1 MTSVIPTSKRWVI
14 SPRIPASINTALNEF
29 SPLLRQLLYNRGIS
43 DPKTAWAYVRGEA
56 SQSTD
61 PFLLKDMEQAVD
73 TLSQAITSG
82 HKIAVYGDYDVDGVT
97 SSALLF
103 EFLREMGVEGRV
115 YIPNRFDEG
124 YGLNLEAIETLAGE
138 GVQLIITVDC
148 GIRSVK
154 EVERAKALG
163 MRVIITDHHTPG
175 QELPQAD
182 AVINPKQPGDVYPYK
197 DLAGVGL
204 AYKLVQA
211 YLERHPREGLNAE
224 FWLDLVA
231 IGTVAD
237 IAPLTDENRAL
248 VKSGLVNMRQV
259 NRQGLFSLCQVAGI
273 RLENIN
279 AGNIGFGIGPRLNA
293 AGRMDTATD
302 AFHLLTATDIFTAGM
317 FAQKLDTQNRQRKEI
332 MEDIQTRA
340 LEMALTADADA
351 PFIFAA
357 APDFSEGVVGLAAS
371 RVVDTVYRPVIIG
384 HQGEDTVVAS
394 CRSIPEFNIVAALD
408 QCRDLLVRHGGHAMA
423 AGLTVTNQNLPTF
436 LERFNRIAHQVLDGM
451 ELNPMLSIDREI
463 ALDRVRPEDVPGI
476 LEDVATLEPTGS
488 QNSEVLFFSRN
499 CQVRN
504 PRTLSEGQH
513 LKFTLRTGDRDW
525 EGIAFRQGHWINSL
539 PQDIDIVYYF
549 DVNTWNGR
557 QTLQLNIRDIKP
569 SDQRL

>member
-14 SPRIPASINTALNEF
+14 SPRIPASINNALKEF

-43 DPKTAWAYVRGEA
+43 DPKTAWAFVRGEA
-56 SQSTD
+56 SRSTD
-61 PFLLKDMEQAVD
+61 PFLLKDMDKAVD
-73 TLSQAITSG
+73 TLFQAVTSG
-82 HKIAVYGDYDVDGVT
+82 QKIAVYGDYDVDGVT

-103 EFLREMGVEGRV
+103 EFLRELGVEARV

-124 YGLNLEAIETLAGE
+124 YGLNREAVEILASE
-138 GVQLIITVDC
+138 GIQLIITVDC
-148 GIRSVK
+148 GIRSVG
-154 EVERAKALG
+154 EVERAEALG
-163 MRVIITDHHTPG
+163 IKVIVSDHHLPG
-175 QELPQAD
+175 EVVPQAD
-182 AVINPKQPGDVYPYK
+182 AVINPKQPGDLYPYK

-211 YLERHPREGLNAE
+211 YLKRHPREGVNAE

-248 VKSGLVNMRQV
+248 VKAGLVNLRQV
-259 NRQGLFSLCQVAGI
+259 NRQGIFSLCQVAGI
-273 RLENIN
+273 HLENLN
-279 AGNIGFGIGPRLNA
+279 ASNIGFGIGPRLNA

-332 MEDIQTRA
+332 TEEIQNRA
-340 LEMALTADADA
+340 LEMALSAEIDA

-357 APDFSEGVVGLAAS
+357 SPEFSEGVVGLAAS
-371 RVVDTVYRPVIIG
+371 RVVETVYRPTIIG
-384 HQGEDTVVAS
+384 HQSEDQVVAS

-408 QCRDLLVRHGGHAMA
+408 QCRELLVRHGGHAMA
-423 AGLTVTNQNLPTF
+423 AGLTVINQNLPAF
-436 LERFNRIAHQVLDGM
+436 LERFKSVAHQMLDGM
-451 ELNPMLSIDREI
+451 ELSPRLNIDREI
-463 ALDRVRPEDVPGI
+463 ALERVRSEDVPGI
-476 LEDVATLEPTGS
+476 IEDVKTLEPTGS
-488 QNSEVLFFSRN
+488 ENPEVLFCSRR

-504 PRTLSEGQH
+504 PRTLSDGQH

-525 EGIAFRQGHWINSL
+525 DAIAFRQGHWFNNL
-539 PQDIDIVYYF
+539 PPEIDVVYYF
-549 DVNTWNGR
+549 DINVWNGR
-557 QTLQLNIRDIKP
+557 SNLQLNIRDIKP
-569 SDQRL
+569 SDPQN

>member
-1 MTSVIPTSKRWVI
+1 MTSVLPTSKRWVI
-14 SPRIPASINTALNEF
+14 SPRIPASINSALNEF

-43 DPKTAWAYVRGEA
+43 DSKTAWAYVRGEA
-56 SQSTD
+56 SRSTD
-61 PFLLKDMEQAVD
+61 PFLMTGMNEAVE
-73 TLSQAITSG
+73 TLHNAITGS
-82 HKIAVYGDYDVDGVT
+82 HKIAIYGDYDVDGVT

-103 EFLREMGVEGRV
+103 EFFREIGVEARV

-124 YGLNLEAIETLAGE
+124 YGLNMEAIETLAGE
-138 GVQLIITVDC
+138 GVQLMITVDC

-154 EVERAKALG
+154 EVDRAKALG
-163 MRVIITDHHTPG
+163 LHVILSDHHTPG
-175 QELPQAD
+175 ENLPQAD
-182 AVINPKQPGDVYPYK
+182 AVLNPKQPGDFYPYK

-204 AYKLVQA
+204 AYKFVQA
-211 YLERHPREGLNAE
+211 YLERHPCEGLKAE
-224 FWLDLVA
+224 HWLDLVA

-248 VKSGLVNMRQV
+248 VKAGLVNMRQV

-293 AGRMDTATD
+293 AGRMDTAMD
-302 AFHLLTATDIFTAGM
+302 AFHLLTATDIYTAGM
-317 FAQKLDTQNRQRKEI
+317 FAQKLETQNRQRKEI
-332 MEDIQTRA
+332 TEDIQTRA
-340 LEMALTADADA
+340 LEMALAAEKDA

-371 RVVDTVYRPVIIG
+371 RVVETVYRPAIIG
-384 HQGEDTVVAS
+384 HQSEDCVVAS

-423 AGLTVTNQNLPTF
+423 AGLTVTNQNLPAF
-436 LERFNRIAHQVLDGM
+436 LERFNQLAHKALDGM
-451 ELNPMLSIDREI
+451 ELNPMLAIDREI
-463 ALDRVRPEDVPGI
+463 ALERVRPEDIPGI

-488 QNSEVLFFSRN
+488 QNPEVLFCSHR

-504 PRTLSEGQH
+504 ARTMSDGQH
-513 LKFTLRTGDRDW
+513 LKFFLHTGDRDW
-525 EGIAFRQGHWINSL
+525 EAIAFRQGHWINTL
-539 PQDIDIVYYF
+539 PAEMDIVYYF
-549 DVNTWNGR
+549 DVNVWNGH

-569 SDQRL
+569 SDPQN